1 MIERARGLW
10 KPWQKPWHGR
20 VFGFSLAWWL
30 LLAPPVIRALW
41 KLLLRASLPDALD
54 RLLPFSY
61 VLLIAG
67 TVFSLQDLSEVE
79 ASRTRSLALWF
90 VLGVLAMVLAGALG
104 LLPLWF

>member
-1 MIERARGLW
+1 MIESARGLW
-10 KPWQKPWHGR
+10 RPWHGR

-41 KLLLRASLPDALD
+41 RLLLRTSLPDALE
-54 RLLPFSY
+54 RLLPLSY

-67 TVFSLQDLSEVE
+67 TILSLNGLSGLHDSQTE
-79 ASRTRSLALWF
+79 RTRSLALWF

-104 LLPLWF
+104 LLPAWVF